1 MPKLNEENAAALK
14 DLVQKAMKDLRTPIT
29 ANQDLIAD
37 IYTGRDPGG
46 TEVVLPEG
54 GVQWDMLPDSANN
67 HNAPDTTA
75 NLFLSRLRQIVVSTT
90 PGRPNFEISPL
101 VPGAVYQVETQQI
114 LTDVIMRQTNIAEIF
129 ERAAFLG
136 PTQNYF
142 GIKLVPNP
150 NAPHILD
157 RLKFEA
163 VEASQCGYE
172 PHSRRFTWHTYHKQW
187 GELPKS
193 QRPTITHGQ
202 PSPNDWDLV
211 SVTEVYHEG
220 LALGSKEY
228 AYPMSTFVNPTGKM
242 WERRRKTPHL
252 GDYVGTVDLPAP
264 VLTIDRYLDPAPNED
279 IPPAEVA
286 SWIPLMRQIVQVLV
300 LIVREVNSTNSEIL
314 YDADAISAATIDH
327 IRRVQGGKKVYIPV
341 NVNDAQ
347 RGVNSTMRP
356 VERNTPLGDYLNT
369 LQMLLSLF
377 DDVTGVGPLDRGAP
391 ANPEKS
397 ATEAAQLSAAADRRN
412 QDRMRVLAR
421 MWGKT
426 AHLIFRWQQ
435 ELYGDSMEIP
445 TASGIT
451 RNYPIPNPDT
461 ARFTFQV
468 NVAELSN
475 KSRSQQ
481 MNTLMTAH
489 TLLVNDATNLQ
500 DPNALRMVGESR
512 RRLLKALGWVDVD
525 LYDAA
530 IFGETGPQERY
541 INMLESGN
549 TIPVY
554 RDDKHEAYLGAYMK
568 LMERAVATT
577 NSDVPVA
584 ILRMAIEEHMIHLQ
598 EQQAMMAQQ
607 AATQPA
613 TVPGVGPTGQVDNQ
627 VAAQMGAGGAPQQTP
642 QTVQ

>member
-1 MPKLNEENAAALK
+1 MPKLSTEEVSALK
-14 DLVQKAMKDLRTPIT
+14 TLVEKAMREVRTPIT
-29 ANQDLIAD
+29 ANQEIIAD
-37 IYTGRDPGG
+37 LYTGRDPGG
-46 TEVVLPEG
+46 NAVLLPEG
-54 GVQWDMLPDSANN
+54 GLQWDKLPEMGGR

-90 PGRPNFEISPL
+90 PGRPNFEISAL
-101 VPGAVYQVETQQI
+101 VPGASYQVETQQI
-114 LTDVIMRQTNIAEIF
+114 LTDVIMRQTNIAEVF

-142 GIKLVPNP
+142 GIKMIPNP
-150 NAPHILD
+150 NAEHILD
-157 RLKFEA
+157 RLSFEA
-163 VEASQCGYE
+163 IEASQCGFE
-172 PHSRRFTWHTYHKQW
+172 PHGRRFTWHTYQKQW

-193 QRPTITHGQ
+193 QRPTIGPGHQT
-202 PSPNDWDLV
+202 PNNWDVVTL
-211 SVTEVYHEG
+211 TEVYHEK
-220 LALGSKEY
+220 LSLGSESY
-228 AYPMSTFVNPTGKM
+228 SYPMSTFVNVEGKI
-242 WERRRKTPHL
+242 WERRRKTPRL
-252 GDYVGTVDLPAP
+252 GDYVGTIDLPAP
-264 VLTIDRYLDPAPNED
+264 VLVIDRYLDPAPNED
-279 IPPAEVA
+279 VSPAEVS
-286 SWIPLMRQIVQVLV
+286 SWVPLMRQIVAVLV
-300 LIVREVNSTNSEIL
+300 QITQEISSTNSEIL
-314 YDADAISAATIDH
+314 YDTDAIPAHIIDH
-327 IRRVQGGKKVYIPV
+327 VRRAPSGKKIYIPV

-356 VERNTPLGDYLNT
+356 VERNTPLGDYLST
-369 LQMLLSLF
+369 LQMLLGLF

-421 MWGKT
+421 VWGKA
-426 AHLIFRWQQ
+426 AHLVFRWQR
-435 ELYGDSMEIP
+435 ELYGDTMEVP

-451 RNYPIPNPDT
+451 RNYQIPHPDT
-461 ARFTFQV
+461 SRFTFQV

-489 TLLVNDATNLQ
+489 TLLVNDATSLQ

-549 TIPVY
+549 PIPVY

-568 LMERAVATT
+568 LMERAVASH
-577 NSDVPVA
+577 NSDIPVA
-584 ILRMAIEEHMIHLQ
+584 ILNLAIEEHALYLQ
-598 EQQAMMAQQ
+598 EQQAMMAEQ
-607 AATQPA
+607 AGMSVAP
-613 TVPGVGPTGQVDNQ
+613 VPGVSATGGVDNQ
-627 VAAQMGAGGAPQQTP
+627 VAAQMAAGQAPEQTP
-642 QTVQ
+642 QTVR